1 MKPPATSEQGCLQD
15 SVNLNSRLPGS
26 IEFASIPVQPPCKSA
41 TSSRVC
47 FYGQVSP
54 SCNVGLQRFAKTVS
68 TTPFCVRI
76 LELAYHR
83 TYLTYLFI
91 TTDFQRSL
99 QLSIFFFSSSSVAK
113 AVASLASPPK
123 VKMPK
128 LKHQTYEFWKR

>member
-54 SCNVGLQRFAKTVS
+54 SCNVGLQRLAKTVS
-68 TTPFCVRI
+68 TTPFCGPKSWSW
-76 LELAYHR
+76 H
-83 TYLTYLFI
+83 I
-91 TTDFQRSL
+91 TAPISTDFQRSL
-99 QLSIFFFSSSSVAK
+99 QLSIFFFSSSWVAK